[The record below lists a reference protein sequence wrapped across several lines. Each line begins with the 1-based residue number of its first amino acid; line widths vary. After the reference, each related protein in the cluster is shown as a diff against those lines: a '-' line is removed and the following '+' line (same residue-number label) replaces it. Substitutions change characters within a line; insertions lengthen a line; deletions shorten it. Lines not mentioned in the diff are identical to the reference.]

1 MSNQLHTSMNTQLTN
16 WTVLYTKLHNFHWY
30 VKGPHFF
37 TLHEKFEE
45 FYTETATYIDDIAE
59 RLLTIGGQP
68 VGTLKETLEMA
79 TIKEANGSE
88 KADEMVQIILDDFQT
103 IAKDIE
109 ALLEAAEAANDEET
123 GDLFLGIKATLEKN
137 MWMLQA
143 YLG

>member
-1 MSNQLHTSMNTQLTN
+1 MPNQLHSLMNTQLTN
-16 WTVLYTKLHNFHWY
+16 WTVLYTKLHNYHWY

-79 TIKEANGSE
+79 TIQEASGSE
-88 KADEMVQIILDDFQT
+88 KADEMVEIILQDFKI
-103 IAKDIE
+103 IANDIE
-109 ALLEAAEAANDEET
+109 TLLEVADEAKDEET
-123 GDLFLGIKATLEKN
+123 GDLFLGIKAALEKH
-137 MWMLQA
+137 MWMLQS

>member
-1 MSNQLHTSMNTQLTN
+1 MSNQLHSLMNTQLTN
-16 WTVLYTKLHNFHWY
+16 WTVLYTKLHNYHWY

-79 TIKEANGSE
+79 TIEEANGSE
-88 KADEMVQIILDDFQT
+88 KAEEMVEIILQDFKI
-103 IAKDIE
+103 IANDIE
-109 ALLEAAEAANDEET
+109 TLLEVADEAKDEET
-123 GDLFLGIKATLEKN
+123 GDLFLGIKAALEKH
-137 MWMLQA
+137 MWMLQS

>member
-1 MSNQLHTSMNTQLTN
+1 MSNQLHSLMNTQLTN

-45 FYTETATYIDDIAE
+45 FYTETATYVDDIAE

-68 VGTLKETLEMA
+68 VGTLKETLKMA
-79 TIKEANGSE
+79 TIQEANGSE
-88 KADEMVQIILDDFQT
+88 KADEMVQIILDDFKI

-109 ALLEAAEAANDEET
+109 TLLEAAEEAQDEET

>member
-1 MSNQLHTSMNTQLTN
+1 MPNQLHSLMNTQLTN
-16 WTVLYTKLHNFHWY
+16 WTVLYTKLHNYHWY

-79 TIKEANGSE
+79 TIEEANGSE
-88 KADEMVQIILDDFQT
+88 KAEEMVEIILQDFKI
-103 IAKDIE
+103 IANDIE
-109 ALLEAAEAANDEET
+109 TLLEVADEAKDEET
-123 GDLFLGIKATLEKN
+123 GDLFLGIKAALEKH
-137 MWMLQA
+137 MWMLQS

>member
-1 MSNQLHTSMNTQLTN
+1 MSNQLHSLMNTQLTN

-68 VGTLKETLEMA
+68 VGTLKETLEIA
-79 TIKEANGSE
+79 TIQEANGSE
-88 KADEMVQIILDDFQT
+88 KADEMVKIILEDFQI

-109 ALLEAAEAANDEET
+109 TLLEVTEEAQDEET

-137 MWMLQA
+137 IWMLQA

>member
-1 MSNQLHTSMNTQLTN
+1 MSNQLHSLMNTQLTN
-16 WTVLYTKLHNFHWY
+16 WTVLYTKLHNYHWY

-79 TIKEANGSE
+79 TIQEASGSE
-88 KADEMVQIILDDFQT
+88 KADEMVEIILQDFKI
-103 IAKDIE
+103 IANDIE
-109 ALLEAAEAANDEET
+109 TLLEVADEAKDEET
-123 GDLFLGIKATLEKN
+123 GDLFLGIKAALEKH
-137 MWMLQA
+137 MWMLQS

>member
-1 MSNQLHTSMNTQLTN
+1 MPNQLHSLMNTQLTN
-16 WTVLYTKLHNFHWY
+16 WTVLYTKLHNYHWY

-79 TIKEANGSE
+79 TIQEASGSE
-88 KADEMVQIILDDFQT
+88 KADEMVEIILQDFKI
-103 IAKDIE
+103 IANDIE
-109 ALLEAAEAANDEET
+109 TLLEVADKAKDEET
-123 GDLFLGIKATLEKN
+123 GDLFLGIKAALEKH
-137 MWMLQA
+137 MWMLQS